1 MGHVAAQPFLE
12 QLTDQEKF
20 RNYEAEARSSV
31 KDLYRANH
39 TQQTLDF
46 VLAKK
51 EQYGRL
57 DDAEMG
63 VWEVIEALNEFVD
76 DSDPDTS
83 LPQIVH
89 ALQTAEA
96 IRMDGHPRWFILAGL
111 IHDTGKM
118 LSIFGEPQWA
128 VVGDTFPVGC
138 QFSEKIVYP
147 EFFAENP
154 DSRHPVYSTPN
165 GIYEPHCGLDNVH
178 FSWGHDEYLYLVT
191 RDYLPKEALWMLR
204 YHSAYPVH
212 QAGAYTHLLGPE
224 DAEILKWVKA
234 FNPYDLYSKRET
246 EPDVKALKPFYEELI
261 AEYFPAKLRW

>member
-1 MGHVAAQPFLE
+1 MSKIAAQPFIDNL
-12 QLTDQEKF
+12 QDQEKF
-20 RNYEAEARSSV
+20 RNYAAEARSSV
-31 KDLYRANH
+31 KELYRLNH

-51 EQYGRL
+51 AEYSRL
-57 DDAEMG
+57 DKAEMG

-76 DSDPDTS
+76 DSDPDIS
-83 LPQIVH
+83 LPQIAH

-138 QFSEKIVYP
+138 QFSDKIVYA

-154 DSRHPVYSTPN
+154 DSQHPVYRTPS
-165 GIYEPHCGLDNVH
+165 GIYSEHCGLNNLH
-178 FSWGHDEYLYLVT
+178 LSWGHDEYLYLVT
-191 RDYLPKEALWMLR
+191 KDYLPREALWMLR
-204 YHSAYPVH
+204 YHSCYPIH
-212 QAGAYTHLLGPE
+212 REGAYRHLLAPE
-224 DAEILKWVKA
+224 DEEILEWVRA

-246 EPDVKALKPFYEELI
+246 EPDVAQLKPFYQELI
-261 AEYFPAKLRW
+261 AEYFPARIRW